1 MLLKKR
7 IKFMK
12 HWRLLLI
19 MCGAFAGSMQSTVAS
34 DKTEHRYCVILAGG
48 NGERLWPFSRN
59 SLPKQLLPV
68 GCQQTLLEQAI
79 NRVTGLVERDRIWIS
94 TTQHHAPRISESVGS
109 NVGTIL
115 PEPASRNT
123 APAILLCCL
132 KIYEQDPQAIIAFLP
147 ADPYIPANSSFPE
160 FLEHA
165 FDYAGKHDRIALFG
179 LRPRYPAT
187 GYGYIEFDP
196 QENPQHNA
204 LYQVKKFREK
214 PSLEVAQE
222 YVAAGNMLWNAS
234 IFCGHVQ
241 VFLQEFKDHA
251 PQIYEGVDAYINHH
265 GRYEDVVSDSI
276 DYAVME
282 KSSRISVLPV
292 DFPWC
297 DVGNIEIFLS
307 LKNSALASEPLITID
322 AKNNLVDVPNKLVA
336 LIGVDD
342 LCVVDTGDALLV
354 VKRQEAEK
362 VKYVVKKLKDMQAH
376 EYL

>member
-1 MLLKKR
+1 
-7 IKFMK
+7 MK
-12 HWRLLLI
+12 PMKQWGLLLV
-19 MCGAFAGSMQSTVAS
+19 MFGSFVESMGKTIVS

-48 NGERLWPFSRN
+48 NGERLWPLSRN

-68 GCQQTLLEQAI
+68 VSNQTLLEQAI
-79 NRVTGLVERDRIWIS
+79 ERVAHLVSRDHIWIS
-94 TTQHHAPRISESVGS
+94 TTQHHASRIGQAVGS
-109 NVGTIL
+109 HVGTIL

-132 KIYEQDPQAIIAFLP
+132 KIYEQDPQAVIAFLP
-147 ADPYIPANSSFPE
+147 ADPYIPAQSSFSE
-160 FLEHA
+160 FLEHT
-165 FDYAGKHDRIALFG
+165 FDYAHNHDRIALFG

-196 QENPQHNA
+196 QEKLQNDA
-204 LYQVKKFREK
+204 LYRVKKFREK

-234 IFCGHVQ
+234 IFCGQVG
-241 VFLQEFKDHA
+241 VFLEEFKHHA
-251 PQIYEGVDAYINHH
+251 LQIYEGVDAYIKHN

-307 LKNSALASEPLITID
+307 LKESRLLLDQLISVD
-322 AKNNLVDVPNKLVA
+322 AKNNLVEVPNKLVA
-336 LIGVDD
+336 LVGVDD
-342 LCVVDTGDALLV
+342 LCVVDTGDVLLI

-362 VKYVVKKLKDMQAH
+362 VKYVVKRLKDMQAH